1 MDFDQLLVMDGA
13 TGTNLQDM
21 DIPNDIWEGREG
33 CNEWLNLAYP
43 EVIVKL
49 HQDFIQAGSQ
59 AIETNTFGANRL
71 TLAEYGL
78 EDKVNDINFAA
89 VYNARKAA
97 SDLGASSYVIG
108 SMGPGTKLPTLGQ
121 VDVDDLTF
129 ALGEQARALI
139 VAGADAIIIETSQD
153 LEQVKTAVR
162 AVFQIMRHTKH
173 IPLLVSVTMEN
184 TGAMLLGT
192 DIAAVAATLEPL
204 PVSSLGLNCA
214 TGPNEM
220 ESHIRYL
227 KENWDRPISCMPN
240 QGLPEIVA
248 GKTVYNLSPADFA
261 AKMLYF
267 VETYGVRV
275 VGGCCGTT
283 PAHIKALTTVFKD
296 KGLL

>member
-1 MDFDQLLVMDGA
+1 MDFDRLLVMDGA
-13 TGTNLQDM
+13 TGTNLQNM
-21 DIPNDIWEGREG
+21 FIPDNIWEGKEG

-43 EVIVKL
+43 DVIVEL
-49 HQDFIQAGSQ
+49 HQQFIQAGSQ

-89 VYNARKAA
+89 VFNARKAA
-97 SDLGASSYVIG
+97 LELGTSTYVVG

-121 VDVDDLTF
+121 VEVDDLIF
-129 ALGEQARALI
+129 ALCEQARALI

-153 LEQVKTAVR
+153 MEQVKTAVR
-162 AVFQIMRHTKH
+162 SVFQVMRYTKH
-173 IPLLVSVTMEN
+173 IPLMVSVTMEN
-184 TGAMLLGT
+184 TGTMLLGT
-192 DIAAVAATLEPL
+192 DIAAVAATIEPL

-227 KENWDRPISCMPN
+227 AENWERPISCMPN
-240 QGLPEIVA
+240 QGLPEIID
-248 GKTVYNLSPADFA
+248 GKTVYNLSPNEFA
-261 AKMLYF
+261 KKMLHF
-267 VETYGVRV
+267 VETYGVKV

-283 PAHIKALTTVFKD
+283 PAHIQALTDLLKH